1 MIIQEGK
8 YLIFPVALL
17 RCIIRKNETLEQG
30 AGRGGCWGEGT
41 TENRKEVRGRFA
53 SL

>member
-8 YLIFPVALL
+8 YIIFPFALL
-17 RCIIRKNETLEQG
+17 RCIIRKKGLIRTG
-30 AGRGGCWGEGT
+30 GRGGCWGEGT

>member
-1 MIIQEGK
+1 MIIQEGN
-8 YLIFPVALL
+8 YIIFPVALL
-17 RCIIRKNETLEQG
+17 RCIIRKNETLELW
-30 AGRGGCWGEGT
+30 GRGCWGEGA